1 MVSCVPGADDLHGMA
16 VTGLDLG
23 IVEQVCKH
31 MPGVLAAAEAE
42 HFLLEALAS
51 LARERVLGK
60 DLVPDAAGD
69 RAVE

>member
-42 HFLLEALAS
+42 HFLL
-51 LARERVLGK
+51 
-60 DLVPDAAGD
+60 
-69 RAVE
+69 